1 MLQMYVRTKPTKWEE
16 FLHLVEFSY
25 NNNYETSTKM
35 RPFEVLYIKK
45 LTTQI
50 SWDNHVD
57 RIIVGLKMLQE
68 REIMV
73 KRV

>member
-25 NNNYETSTKM
+25 NNDYETSTKM
-35 RPFEVLYIKK
+35 RPFEVLYIRKF
-45 LTTQI
+45 TTPI
-50 SWDNHVD
+50 SWDNPVD
-57 RIIVGLKMLQE
+57 RIMVGLKMLQE